1 MVWLLPRVDAN
12 VAFEGLEVAEA
23 GSAGWT
29 RIGLLSGVD
38 QHVRAEVCHLRRGG
52 ALRSPRGGAEPS
64 PLLPLAF
71 LPSPYLNETRA
82 TGLALVRFLSRMD
95 AAVRF

>member
-1 MVWLLPRVDAN
+1 MQAAGVAVVWLLPRVDAN

-23 GSAGWT
+23 GSAGGA
-29 RIGLLSGVD
+29 RVGLLSGVY
-38 QHVRAEVCHLRRGG
+38 QHVRAEVCH
-52 ALRSPRGGAEPS
+52 
-64 PLLPLAF
+64 
-71 LPSPYLNETRA
+71 LNETRA